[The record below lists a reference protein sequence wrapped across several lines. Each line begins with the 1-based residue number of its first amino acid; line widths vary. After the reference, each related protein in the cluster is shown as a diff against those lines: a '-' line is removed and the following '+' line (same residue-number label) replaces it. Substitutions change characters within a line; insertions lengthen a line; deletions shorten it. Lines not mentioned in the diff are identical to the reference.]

1 MHGVA
6 DVVVRLPPGPHLSI
20 WLTTVLNQVLNQACS
35 RYTETVRH
43 KTLSPD
49 TLKNILLQ
57 LESVGLLRLEQDKGI
72 GDVQSFAPLC
82 PAIYLPSPGG
92 AEGD

>member
-6 DVVVRLPPGPHLSI
+6 EVVVQLPPDPHLSI
-20 WLTTVLNQVLNQACS
+20 WLTTVLNQACS

-57 LESVGLLRLEQDKGI
+57 LESVGLRLEQDKGI

>member
-1 MHGVA
+1 ME
-6 DVVVRLPPGPHLSI
+6 VVGSTPTQSIFIYEVTTALIRLVLDILKKYYAVR
-20 WLTTVLNQVLNQACS
+20 N
-35 RYTETVRH
+35 
-43 KTLSPD
+43 KTLSLD
-49 TLKNILLQ
+49 TLKNVLLQ